1 MSRLVFIL
9 VVTVS
14 MVGQVSL
21 LAQPYHDNIW
31 VHADRDDA
39 LLIDF
44 STGYPILSDLST
56 DLVMDGASASI
67 CDAEGDLAFYTNGCR
82 IYNWRHELMENG
94 EGLNPGDIYSEHC
107 DLSDEFPRGYP
118 NPPQSSQ
125 IVLRPGFEREYF
137 LFHLNRVFNTS
148 SELPH
153 VSFREKL
160 FLTRVEM
167 AASNG
172 LGVVTAKNI
181 MVDSLLREG
190 KIVLNRHANGTDWW
204 LVNPL
209 LNSNDFNVYLVD
221 SNGVAIK
228 HKQGIGL
235 VDSFFNVSGDQLVFT
250 PQGDQLVRFSV
261 QQGLRLF
268 DFNRFTGELSN
279 FRHIP
284 FPQGSP
290 RMQRFG
296 SVAISPSGQYAY
308 VNNELEVYQYDL
320 WAEDIAGSQLL
331 IAEMVD
337 DGAMILPPTVQVMQ
351 LGPDCKIYAYM
362 VNGDR
367 HHIIHNPDER
377 GEDCGWEQG
386 GLLLGRYVFRD
397 QPTFPNFRL
406 GPVGEEGSPCAEPIV
421 SVDSS
426 PEGLTSVAK
435 VFPNPAVRE
444 VAFSVADAGVVRVSL
459 FSAQGRVVIL
469 REAAI
474 PAGEIGR
481 LSLKGVP
488 AGPYV
493 LCLQLDDGRLVV
505 RKLVV
510 NH

>member
-1 MSRLVFIL
+1 MKIESR
-9 VVTVS
+9 
-14 MVGQVSL
+14 
-21 LAQPYHDNIW
+21 QP
-31 VHADRDDA
+31 
-39 LLIDF
+39 
-44 STGYPILSDLST
+44 
-56 DLVMDGASASI
+56 
-67 CDAEGDLAFYTNGCR
+67 
-82 IYNWRHELMENG
+82 
-94 EGLNPGDIYSEHC
+94 
-107 DLSDEFPRGYP
+107 
-118 NPPQSSQ
+118 
-125 IVLRPGFEREYF
+125 
-137 LFHLNRVFNTS
+137 
-148 SELPH
+148 
-153 VSFREKL
+153 
-160 FLTRVEM
+160 
-167 AASNG
+167 
-172 LGVVTAKNI
+172 
-181 MVDSLLREG
+181 
-190 KIVLNRHANGTDWW
+190 
-204 LVNPL
+204 
-209 LNSNDFNVYLVD
+209 
-221 SNGVAIK
+221 
-228 HKQGIGL
+228 IGL

-296 SVAISPSGQYAY
+296 SVAVSPSGQYAY

-331 IAEMVD
+331 IAEIID
-337 DGAMILPPTVQVMQ
+337 DGTMTLPPTIQVMQ
-351 LGPDCKIYAYM
+351 LGPDCKVYGFTVSGM
-362 VNGDR
+362 N
-367 HHIIHNPDER
+367 HHIIHHPDER
-377 GEDCGWEQG
+377 GDACGWAQG
-386 GLLLGRYVFRD
+386 GLPLGRYVFRD

-406 GPVGEEGSPCAEPIV
+406 GPVGEEGSRCAEPIV

-444 VAFSVADAGVVRVSL
+444 VAFSVADAGVLRVSL

-493 LCLQLDDGRLVV
+493 LRLQLDDGRLVV